1 MLNRRQGLQA
11 LAGMSLLPSLALRVE
26 GSMGAKFTNPAVPL
40 AGQAHAG
47 QQGALHALNRLG
59 FGPTAVDV
67 SAIASQG
74 PQAWLQDFL
83 TQQLGGSALSLPP
96 ALQGQLAAMPTL
108 QLSQAELLGRFRQA
122 AKAGREAK
130 RQAAAPGAG
139 EQANK
144 AEPAEAQNARREFV
158 RPVVLEASS
167 QRIWRA
173 LQSPAQLEE
182 VLVDFW
188 FNHFNVFVG
197 KGPVSVLVG
206 SYEREAIRP
215 HVLGNFRQML
225 GAVAKHPAMLIYLDN
240 VLSVAPGYRPPAR
253 ALQSAPGA
261 TPAAARP
268 TGLNENYARELM
280 ELHTLGVDGGYSQR
294 DVTEL
299 ARIFTGWTVNY
310 RRAMNGGGS
319 ASDADLF
326 EFDPRRHDGGSKQ
339 LLGRSVPPA
348 GRAEGEMA
356 LDVLAAH
363 PATARHIAFKLA
375 QAFVADAPPPALV
388 QRLQARFLESRGD
401 LRALMRSLVEAE
413 EFWHAA
419 SIGAK
424 FKTPYQY
431 LLSSLRALGVNA
443 PEVGP
448 LLGWLAQAGMPL
460 YGAQTPDG
468 YKAVAAAWMNA
479 DALAQRVQ
487 LAGNLAKRLS
497 RSGDAAGLAAHGGLF
512 AQLSAGTRT
521 AIAKEPVAMQV
532 ALALGSPDFMRC

>member
-11 LAGMSLLPSLALRVE
+11 LAGMSLLPSLALRAE
-26 GSMGAKFTNPAVPL
+26 GGMGVKSTSPAVPL
-40 AGQAHAG
+40 ATQAKVG

-59 FGPTAVDV
+59 FGPTTADLA
-67 SAIASQG
+67 AIAKQG
-74 PQAWLQDFL
+74 PQAWLHDFL
-83 TQQLGGSALSLPP
+83 VQQLGGSALSLPS
-96 ALQGQLAAMPTL
+96 ALQRELAAMPTL
-108 QLSQAELLGRFRQA
+108 QLNQGELLGRFRQA

-130 RQAAAPGAG
+130 RQAASPGPS
-139 EQANK
+139 
-144 AEPAEAQNARREFV
+144 EPGMNADRAEAPNARREFV

-197 KGPVSVLVG
+197 KGAVSVLVG

-240 VLSVAPGYRPPAR
+240 VLSVAPGYHPPAR
-253 ALQSAPGA
+253 ALQASPGA
-261 TPAAARP
+261 PRP

-326 EFDPRRHDGGSKQ
+326 EFDPRRHDGGGKQ
-339 LLGRSVPPA
+339 WLGRSVPPA

-375 QAFVADAPPPALV
+375 QAFVADEPPPALV
-388 QRLQARFLESRGD
+388 QRLQARFRESRGD
-401 LRALMRSLVEAE
+401 LRALMRSLVESE
-413 EFWHAA
+413 EFWQAA
-419 SIGAK
+419 TIGVK

-431 LLSSLRALGVNA
+431 LLSSLRALGLNA
-443 PEVGP
+443 PEVAP
-448 LLGWLAQAGMPL
+448 LLAWLAQAGMPL

-468 YKAVAAAWMNA
+468 YKTVAAAWMNA

-487 LAGNLAKRLS
+487 LAGSLAKRLS
-497 RSGDAAGLAAHGGLF
+497 RSGDGAGLAGYVGLLG
-512 AQLSAGTRT
+512 QLSAGTRT
-521 AIAKEPVAMQV
+521 AIANEPVGMQV

>member
-1 MLNRRQGLQA
+1 MINRRHWLGSSAA
-11 LAGMSLLPSLALRVE
+11 LALAPLPGWSRAAVSTISADGL
-26 GSMGAKFTNPAVPL
+26 SAKER
-40 AGQAHAG
+40 
-47 QQGALHALNRLG
+47 ALHALNRLG
-59 FGPTAVDV
+59 FGPRPGDAA
-67 SAIASQG
+67 AIERLGAERWLAQFLAEQLAPATLAPDPG
-74 PQAWLQDFL
+74 LQAR
-83 TQQLGGSALSLPP
+83 
-96 ALQGQLAAMPTL
+96 LQGLDTL
-108 QLSQAELLGRFRQA
+108 QLGTAELLQRYRSAQQANRALARQGEMDG
-122 AKAGREAK
+122 AKS
-130 RQAAAPGAG
+130 AAA
-139 EQANK
+139 
-144 AEPAEAQNARREFV
+144 AQNARRELV
-158 RPVVLEASS
+158 RPVVLQAGS
-167 QRIWRA
+167 QRLLRA
-173 LQSPAQLEE
+173 LRSPAQLEE

-215 HVLGNFRQML
+215 YVLGNFRQIL

-253 ALQSAPGA
+253 ALQASPGA
-261 TPAAARP
+261 PRP

-280 ELHTLGVDGGYSQR
+280 ELHTLGMDGGYSQR

-299 ARIFTGWTVNY
+299 ARIFTGWTLNY
-310 RRAMNGGGS
+310 RRAVIDGGG

-339 LLGRSVPPA
+339 WLGRSVPPA

-375 QAFVADAPPPALV
+375 QAFVADEPPPALV

-413 EFWHAA
+413 EFWQAA
-419 SIGAK
+419 HIGAK

-448 LLGWLAQAGMPL
+448 LLGWLAQTGMPL

-468 YKAVAAAWMNA
+468 YKATAAAWMNA

-487 LAGNLAKRLS
+487 LASTLAKRLS
-497 RSGDAAGLAAHGGLF
+497 RSGDAEGLAGYGGLF
-512 AQLSAGTRT
+512 AQLSAGTRA
-521 AIAKEPVAMQV
+521 AIAKEPLAMQV
-532 ALALGSPDFMRC
+532 ALALGSPDFMHC